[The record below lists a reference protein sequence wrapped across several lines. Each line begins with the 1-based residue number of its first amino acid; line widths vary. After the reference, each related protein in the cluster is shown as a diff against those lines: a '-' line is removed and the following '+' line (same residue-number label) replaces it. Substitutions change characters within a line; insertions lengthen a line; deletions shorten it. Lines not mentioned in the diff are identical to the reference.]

1 MVLKFRPIYIVLLL
15 GLLCTGG
22 VVKAQYYN
30 TKKYTIDNSAAEG
43 NILQVQQDVN
53 GAMWWVND
61 ESFTRFNGVT
71 YQSVPYGKLAAPY
84 QHVLPY
90 TDEEGRLWLCL
101 STDKKMDVYEW
112 KNNVWEK
119 ITSLVMDMGEYP
131 NHFFG
136 AYQNSS
142 PYITIATRNRV
153 LSWANNNWEELPLD
167 TEEDIKQMTAI
178 GQMAYLR
185 TASAIYKLSIGK
197 PPYKLELDPS
207 IVSQITDFNL
217 YANPWKQNTEPELWL
232 LTGNLIGAISNNT
245 LRVSK
250 LFDNKLHHFTQL
262 RSNSLGKVYLL
273 DTSNTVWQLDGPE
286 SNFTA
291 VEGIGLRSNENINQL
306 FTDRENNLWLAT
318 EDGLIKT
325 TSQSINFL
333 GKQKGLGSLPV
344 QAVAAWGNKILAAG
358 PKGISIVENSKVI
371 AYHPFDDGLKNPRQR
386 ITQLWADSAGN
397 TWLLSSTQGLWYG
410 IGGKNFTKVQG
421 NARLL
426 TFAVLPDYKIIA
438 ASEAGLF
445 EASPSGLK
453 LISSF
458 QDRITPKRIVWHN
471 DEVVVLC
478 DKGLYRLNKNK
489 WKKINTEKGADF
501 SYTAYSFYPVYQNLG
516 IVGTENGIY
525 YLKEFDIVPYD
536 TTSLWSNKPYYG
548 IAVDKNGAVWLASD
562 TGVVVMDRKSD
573 PKLFTYRGLQF
584 KESTASPIITGGDGS
599 IWVAMRTGLMVYQ
612 PDYDNQVI
620 KKPVIRIS
628 KLESRELSSSALP
641 ASLSIKLAS
650 DDNDITFYFDAN
662 SFIDEDKNKILYKLE
677 GLMDKW
683 EEIPRITTDA
693 INFKNLPPGKYVLK
707 IQLIN
712 AGGIASDVV
721 SSPVIHISKP
731 FYNQWWFYASV
742 IAAFFAISFAIFY
755 LYSQKKFE
763 SDLILEVDKRS
774 RELRSSEERF
784 RSLWENTSDAL
795 ALYTLRGDII
805 LYNDTLLQFLGRTDD
820 VAGSKIFDVLDIGGS
835 GFDKASFRQQ
845 LELQQLKPQ
854 FELHTFKNDE
864 ETVLEFSNSYIQLPN
879 EKSWVMLSLIRNVT
893 QRKQTE
899 ENLIKAKNEAEQAS
913 RIKSAFLATMS
924 HEIRTP
930 LNAIIGMSSVIS
942 TTRLNEEQQNYVNA
956 IQTSSDSLLSLVNN
970 ILDFSKIEAGMMMI
984 EKGEVSPEE
993 IITETIEILG
1003 QLANQ
1008 KGIYL
1013 YSRIHPDTPVKIE
1026 SDKTRLRQ
1034 VLINL
1039 VGNAIKFTEKG
1050 FIEISIRPDEEN
1062 KLKLIVTD
1070 TGIGIPRDKINDLFK
1085 VFTQVDNSTT
1095 RKYGGTGLGL
1105 AITDKLVSLLGGTIK
1120 VASQEGKGSQFSF
1133 TIQDFS
1139 NGRSA
1144 VKRGSLLR
1152 KYHGTKMVLVS
1163 PEKIVA
1169 SIIRSLNDERGIKT
1183 TVVEQFADVT
1193 GVMEGATAVFADAT
1207 SISDYTLPE
1216 SLKNSEIIIVKHQLK
1231 ELPAELSKEWD
1242 ASKRKVLNLP
1252 ANSATYQK
1260 LLDKLIKVKDNRPR
1274 PIDIAET
1281 VKAKNEELPDLKM
1294 LVVDDNKVNL
1304 MMMEVIM
1311 KNIGYKVDFANN
1323 GREAVDKCLTGN
1335 YNLVFMDVQMPEMDG
1350 IEATSIITKELKEK
1364 SPAIVALTANAF
1376 PEDKQACIDAGMI
1389 DFLPKPVTMDTI
1401 KALLARLFT
1410 DIPVISKGK
1419 NNLS

>member
-1 MVLKFRPIYIVLLL
+1 MKFIPAYIISLLL
-15 GLLCTGG
+15 LLSISG
-22 VVKAQYYN
+22 VVKGQYYN

-43 NILQVQQDVN
+43 NILQVQQDAN

-61 ESFTRFNGVT
+61 EAFTRFNGIT
-71 YQSVPYGKLAAPY
+71 YQNIPYGKFAAPY

-90 TDEEGRLWLCL
+90 TDEDGHLWLCL
-101 STDKKMDVYEW
+101 STDKKTDVFEW
-112 KNNVWEK
+112 RNNVWEK
-119 ITSLVMDMGEYP
+119 ITSLVIDMGEYP
-131 NHFFG
+131 GYFFG
-136 AYQNSS
+136 SYQNNS
-142 PYITIATRNRV
+142 PYITIATRHRV
-153 LSWANNNWEELPLD
+153 LSWTNNNWEELPLD
-167 TEEDIKQMTAI
+167 TEEEIKQITSI
-178 GQMAYLR
+178 GQIAYLR
-185 TASAIYKLSIGK
+185 TSSAIYKLIVGK
-197 PPYKLELDPS
+197 PPYKLELDQD
-207 IVSQITDFNL
+207 IVLQITDFNL
-217 YANPWKQNTEPELWL
+217 YANPWKQNNEPELWIL
-232 LTGNLIGAISNNT
+232 SNTLIGAISNNT
-245 LRVSK
+245 FKVSK
-250 LFDNKLHHFTQL
+250 LFDNKFYHFTQL
-262 RSNSLGKVYLL
+262 RSNGAGKVYLL
-273 DTSNTVWQLDGPE
+273 DTTNAVWQLEGAE
-286 SNFTA
+286 SNFVP
-291 VEGIGLRSNENINQL
+291 VEGIGLGTNENINQL

-333 GKQKGLGSLPV
+333 GKQKGLGSLPI

-358 PKGISIVENSKVI
+358 PKGISVVENSKVI
-371 AYHPFDDGLKNPRQR
+371 AYYPFEEGLKNPRHR

-410 IGGKNFTKVQG
+410 AEGKLFTKVQG

-445 EASPSGLK
+445 EASPAGLK

-458 QDRITPKRIVWHN
+458 QDRIVPKKIVWHN
-471 DEVVVLC
+471 DEIVVLS
-478 DKGLYRLNKNK
+478 DKGLYRLNKGK
-489 WKKINTEKGADF
+489 WKKITDETGGDF
-501 SYTAYSFYPVYQNLG
+501 SVAAYAFYPVYQNLG

-525 YLKEFDIVPYD
+525 YLKEFDVMPYD

-584 KESTASPIITGGDGS
+584 KESTACPIITGGSGD

-612 PDYDNQVI
+612 PDYDNQII
-620 KKPVIRIS
+620 KKPVIRINR
-628 KLESRELSSSALP
+628 LESRELSTTALP
-641 ASLSIKLAS
+641 ASLSIELAS
-650 DDNDITFYFDAN
+650 DDNDVTFYFDAN
-662 SFIDEDKNKILYKLE
+662 SFIDEDKNKVLYKLE
-677 GLMDKW
+677 GLMEKW
-683 EEIPRITTDA
+683 EEIPHITSDA
-693 INFKNLPPGKYVLK
+693 ISFKNLPPGKYVLK

-805 LYNDTLLQFLGRTDD
+805 LYNDTFLQFLGRTDD
-820 VAGSKIFDVLDIGGS
+820 VAGRKIFDVLDTGDS
-835 GFDKASFRQQ
+835 GFDKVGFRQQ

-854 FELHTFKNDE
+854 FELHTLNNGE

-879 EKSWVMLSLIRNVT
+879 EKSWVMLSLIRNIT

-899 ENLIKAKNEAEQAS
+899 DNLIKAKDEAEQAS

-930 LNAIIGMSSVIS
+930 LNAIIGMSSVMG
-942 TTRLNEEQQNYVNA
+942 TTRLNDEQQNYVNA
-956 IQTSSDSLLSLVNN
+956 IKTSSDSLLSLVNN

-993 IITETIEILG
+993 IITETIDILG

-1050 FIEISIRPDEEN
+1050 YIEISVRPDEDN

-1070 TGIGIPRDKINDLFK
+1070 TGIGIPRNKINDLFK
-1085 VFTQVDNSTT
+1085 VFTQVDSTTT

-1105 AITDKLVSLLGGTIK
+1105 AITDKLVSLLGGSIK

-1133 TIQDFS
+1133 TVQDFS
-1139 NGRSA
+1139 NGKST

-1152 KYHGTKMVLVS
+1152 KYHGVKMVLVS
-1163 PEKIVA
+1163 PEKIVTN
-1169 SIIRSLNDERGIKT
+1169 IIRSLNDERGIKT
-1183 TVVEQFADVT
+1183 TVVEQFTDVPA
-1193 GVMEGATAVFADAT
+1193 VMDGSTAIFADAT
-1207 SISDYTLPE
+1207 SISNYEIPD
-1216 SLKNSEIIIVKHQLK
+1216 SVQNSEIIVVKHQLK
-1231 ELPAELSKEWD
+1231 ELPAEFAKALD
-1242 ASKRKVLNLP
+1242 APKRKVLNLP
-1252 ANSATYQK
+1252 ANSVTYQK
-1260 LLDKLIKVKDNRPR
+1260 LLDKLIKPKENRTR
-1274 PIDIAET
+1274 AIEVAET
-1281 VKAKNEELPDLKM
+1281 APAKNEELPALKM

-1323 GREAVDKCLTGN
+1323 GREAVDKCLANN
-1335 YNLVFMDVQMPEMDG
+1335 YDLVFMDVQMPEMDG
-1350 IEATSIITKELKEK
+1350 IEATTIITAELKEK

-1401 KALLARLFT
+1401 KALLGRLFT
-1410 DIPVISKGK
+1410 NILLAGKEK

>member
-1 MVLKFRPIYIVLLL
+1 MKLRPLYIVLFLW
-15 GLLCTGG
+15 LLCFCG
-22 VVKAQYYN
+22 VVRGQYYN

-71 YQSVPYGKLAAPY
+71 YQSIPYGKLAAPY
-84 QHVLPY
+84 QHILPY
-90 TDEEGRLWLCL
+90 TDEDGRLWLCL

-119 ITSLVMDMGEYP
+119 LTSLVMNTGEFP
-131 NHFFG
+131 AHFFG
-136 AYQNSS
+136 TYQNSN
-142 PYITIATRNRV
+142 PHITIATRNRV
-153 LSWANNNWEELPLD
+153 LSWTNNNWEELPLD
-167 TEEDIKQMTAI
+167 TEEEIKQMTAI
-178 GQMAYLR
+178 GQTAYLR
-185 TASAIYKLSIGK
+185 TATAIYKLSAGK
-197 PPYKLELDPS
+197 PPYKLELDQN
-207 IVSQITDFNL
+207 IVSQVTDFNL
-217 YANPWKQNTEPELWL
+217 YANPWKQNVEPELWL
-232 LTGNLIGAISNNT
+232 LTNNLIGAISNNT

-250 LFDNKLHHFTQL
+250 LFDNKFHHFTQL
-262 RSNSLGKVYLL
+262 RSNGSGKVYLL
-273 DTSNTVWQLDGPE
+273 DTANAVWQLEGPE
-286 SNFTA
+286 SNFTL
-291 VEGIGLRSNENINQL
+291 VEGIGLRNNENINQL

-358 PKGISIVENSKVI
+358 PKGISVIEKSKVI

-410 IGGKNFTKVQG
+410 YEGKNFTKVQG

-453 LISSF
+453 LINSF
-458 QDRITPKRIVWHN
+458 QDRIVPKRIVWHN
-471 DEVVVLC
+471 DEIVVLS
-478 DKGLYRLNKNK
+478 DNGLYRLNKNK
-489 WKKINTEKGADF
+489 WKKINTEKGTDF
-501 SYTAYSFYPVYQNLG
+501 SFTAYSFYSVYQNLG
-516 IVGTENGIY
+516 IIGTANGIY

-536 TTSLWSNKPYYG
+536 TTTLWSKKPYYG

-584 KESTASPIITGGDGS
+584 KESIASPIITGGEGD

-612 PDYDNQVI
+612 PDYDNQII

-628 KLESRELSSSALP
+628 RLESRELSTTALP

-650 DDNDITFYFDAN
+650 DDNDIAFYFDAN
-662 SFIDEDKNKILYKLE
+662 SFIDEDKNKVLYKLE

-683 EEIPRITTDA
+683 EEIPRITSDA
-693 INFKNLPPGKYVLK
+693 ISFKNLPPGKYVLK

-712 AGGIASDVV
+712 AGGIASDVTV
-721 SSPVIHISKP
+721 SPVIHISKP

-805 LYNDTLLQFLGRTDD
+805 LYNDTFLQFLGRTDD
-820 VAGSKIFDVLDIGGS
+820 IAGRKIFDVLDIGDS

-854 FELHTFKNDE
+854 FELHTIKDNE

-879 EKSWVMLSLIRNVT
+879 EKSWVMLSLIRNIT

-930 LNAIIGMSSVIS
+930 LNAIIGMSSVMS

-956 IQTSSDSLLSLVNN
+956 IKTSSDSLLSLVNN

-993 IITETIEILG
+993 IITETIDILG

-1050 FIEISIRPDEEN
+1050 FIEISIRPDENN

-1070 TGIGIPRDKINDLFK
+1070 TGIGIPRNKINDLFK
-1085 VFTQVDNSTT
+1085 VFTQVDNTTT

-1139 NGRSA
+1139 NGKNTI
-1144 VKRGSLLR
+1144 KRGSLLR
-1152 KYHGTKMVLVS
+1152 KYTGTKMVLVS
-1163 PEKIVA
+1163 PEKTVA
-1169 SIIRSLNDERGIKT
+1169 AIIRSLNDERGIKT
-1183 TVVEQFADVT
+1183 TVVEQFAEVPD
-1193 GVMEGATAVFADAT
+1193 VMEGATAIFADTT
-1207 SISDYTLPE
+1207 SISNYTIPE
-1216 SLKNSEIIIVKHQLK
+1216 SIKNSEIIIVKHQLK
-1231 ELPAELSKEWD
+1231 ELPAELAKALD
-1242 ASKRKVLNLP
+1242 APSRKVLNLP
-1252 ANSATYQK
+1252 ANSVTYQK

-1274 PIDIAET
+1274 VLDGAEIT
-1281 VKAKNEELPDLKM
+1281 PTKNDELPPLKL

-1323 GREAVDKCLTGN
+1323 GREAVEKCLAN
-1335 YNLVFMDVQMPEMDG
+1335 KYNLVFMDVQMPEMDG
-1350 IEATSIITKELKEK
+1350 IEATTIITAQLKEK

-1401 KALLARLFT
+1401 KSLLARLFIDASIANT
-1410 DIPVISKGK
+1410 EK

>member
-1 MVLKFRPIYIVLLL
+1 MKLRPLYIALFLW
-15 GLLCTGG
+15 LLCFCG
-22 VVKAQYYN
+22 VVRGQYYN

-71 YQSVPYGKLAAPY
+71 YQSIPYGKLAAPY
-84 QHVLPY
+84 QHILPF
-90 TDEEGRLWLCL
+90 TDEDGRLWLCL

-112 KNNVWEK
+112 RNNVWEK
-119 ITSLVMDMGEYP
+119 ITSLVMNTGEFP
-131 NHFFG
+131 AHFFG
-136 AYQNSS
+136 SYQNSN
-142 PYITIATRNRV
+142 PHITIATRNRV
-153 LSWANNNWEELPLD
+153 LSWANNNWEDLPLD
-167 TEEDIKQMTAI
+167 TEDEIKQMTAI
-178 GQMAYLR
+178 GQTAYLR
-185 TASAIYKLSIGK
+185 TATAIYKLSAGK
-197 PPYKLELDPS
+197 PPYKLELDQN
-207 IVSQITDFNL
+207 IVSQVTDFNL
-217 YANPWKQNTEPELWL
+217 YANPWKQNVEPELWL
-232 LTGNLIGAISNNT
+232 LTNNLIGAISNNT

-250 LFDNKLHHFTQL
+250 LFDNKFHHFTQL
-262 RSNSLGKVYLL
+262 RSNGSGKVYLL
-273 DTSNTVWQLDGPE
+273 DTANAVWQLDGSE
-286 SNFTA
+286 SNFTL
-291 VEGIGLRSNENINQL
+291 VEGIGLRNNENINQL

-358 PKGISIVENSKVI
+358 PKGISVIEKSKVI
-371 AYHPFDDGLKNPRQR
+371 AYHPFDEGLKNPRQR

-410 IGGKNFTKVQG
+410 YGGKNFTKVKG

-453 LISSF
+453 LINSF
-458 QDRITPKRIVWHN
+458 QDRIVPKRIVWHN
-471 DEVVVLC
+471 DEIVVLS
-478 DKGLYRLNKNK
+478 DNGLYRLNKNK
-489 WKKINTEKGADF
+489 WKKINTEKGTDF
-501 SYTAYSFYPVYQNLG
+501 SFTAYSFYSVYQNLG

-536 TTSLWSNKPYYG
+536 TTTLWSKKPYYG

-584 KESTASPIITGGDGS
+584 KESIASPIITGGEGD

-612 PDYDNQVI
+612 PDYDNQII

-628 KLESRELSSSALP
+628 RLESRELSTTALP

-662 SFIDEDKNKILYKLE
+662 SFIDEDKNKVLYKLE

-693 INFKNLPPGKYVLK
+693 ISFKNLPPGKYVLK

-712 AGGIASDVV
+712 AGGIASDVTV
-721 SSPVIHISKP
+721 SPVIHVSKP

-805 LYNDTLLQFLGRTDD
+805 LYNDTFLQFLGRTDD
-820 VAGSKIFDVLDIGGS
+820 IAGRKIFDVLDIGDS

-854 FELHTFKNDE
+854 FELHTIKDNE

-879 EKSWVMLSLIRNVT
+879 EKSWVMLSLIRNIT

-930 LNAIIGMSSVIS
+930 LNAIIGMSSVMS

-956 IQTSSDSLLSLVNN
+956 IKTSSDSLLSLVNN

-993 IITETIEILG
+993 IITETIDILG

-1050 FIEISIRPDEEN
+1050 FIEISIRPDENN

-1070 TGIGIPRDKINDLFK
+1070 TGIGIPRNKINDLFK
-1085 VFTQVDNSTT
+1085 VFTQVDNTTT

-1139 NGRSA
+1139 NGRNTI
-1144 VKRGSLLR
+1144 KRGSLLR
-1152 KYHGTKMVLVS
+1152 KYTGTKMVLVS
-1163 PEKIVA
+1163 PEKTVA
-1169 SIIRSLNDERGIKT
+1169 AIIRSLNDERGIKT
-1183 TVVEQFADVT
+1183 TVVEKFAEVT
-1193 GVMEGATAVFADAT
+1193 DVMEGATAIFADAT
-1207 SISDYTLPE
+1207 SISNYAIPE
-1216 SLKNSEIIIVKHQLK
+1216 SIKNSEIIIVKHQLK
-1231 ELPAELSKEWD
+1231 ELPAELAKALD
-1242 ASKRKVLNLP
+1242 APSRKVLNLP

-1274 PIDIAET
+1274 VLDGAET
-1281 VKAKNEELPDLKM
+1281 TPVKNDELPPLKL

-1323 GREAVDKCLTGN
+1323 GREAVEKCLAN
-1335 YNLVFMDVQMPEMDG
+1335 KYNLVFMDVQMPEMDG
-1350 IEATSIITKELKEK
+1350 IEATTIITAQLKEK

-1401 KALLARLFT
+1401 KALLARLFIDASIANT
-1410 DIPVISKGK
+1410 EK
-1419 NNLS
+1419 NNL